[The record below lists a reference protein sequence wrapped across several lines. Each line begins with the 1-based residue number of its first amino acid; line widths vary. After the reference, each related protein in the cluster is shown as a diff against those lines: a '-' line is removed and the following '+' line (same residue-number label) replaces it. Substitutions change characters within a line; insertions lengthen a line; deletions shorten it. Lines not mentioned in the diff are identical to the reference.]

1 MKKKIHIKRIY
12 EKPEARDGY
21 RMLVDQIWPRGVS
34 KEDAKLDEWN
44 KGIAPSTELRKWFG
58 HREER
63 FEEFSERYKE
73 ELLRKQ
79 DELERLKEIA
89 IKQKLCLLYG
99 AKNEEQNQAVILQ
112 ELLKQEK

>member
-44 KGIAPSTELRKWFG
+44 KGIAPST
-58 HREER
+58 
-63 FEEFSERYKE
+63 
-73 ELLRKQ
+73 
-79 DELERLKEIA
+79 
-89 IKQKLCLLYG
+89 
-99 AKNEEQNQAVILQ
+99 
-112 ELLKQEK
+112 